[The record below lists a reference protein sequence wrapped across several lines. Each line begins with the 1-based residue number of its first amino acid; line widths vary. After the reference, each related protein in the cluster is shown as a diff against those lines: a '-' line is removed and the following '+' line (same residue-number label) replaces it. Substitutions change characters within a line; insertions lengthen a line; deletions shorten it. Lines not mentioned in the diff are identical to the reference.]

1 MAATYTISA
10 YININIEGLLCER
23 CRNGAQLLKISEGY
37 DILLTFTKY
46 FLNIFL
52 VRLHSMEFRAYD
64 LFFGHLFIRSAAWG
78 IYRICVWACSCVFVC
93 VCSTAHGALGVDAA
107 HAYHVPHIHILLY
120 YSHALLGL
128 LGTPAFRFL
137 CCSPHCHH
145 SPSDFLFPYH
155 YWKCRWQRQRRSKPI
170 TFFMPMPK
178 KVERKKYTKI
188 CVPYPPW

>member
-78 IYRICVWACSCVFVC
+78 IYRICVWVCSCVC
-93 VCSTAHGALGVDAA
+93 VQPRMGRWALMPLTHITYHIYTYCYITRMHCWACWARRRFGSSVVRHTAIIPHRISFFHIITENVGGNGNGGVS
-107 HAYHVPHIHILLY
+107 LSL
-120 YSHALLGL
+120 SS
-128 LGTPAFRFL
+128 
-137 CCSPHCHH
+137 CQC
-145 SPSDFLFPYH
+145 
-155 YWKCRWQRQRRSKPI
+155 
-170 TFFMPMPK
+170 
-178 KVERKKYTKI
+178 RKK
-188 CVPYPPW
+188 